1 LTAKKSVEKAPAG
14 GGIAKW
20 ERWVGW
26 VMSGWAVAFCL
37 VDGILKLIKP
47 SYVVI
52 TTTQLGFAE
61 SQIAGIGL
69 ALLVCTVLYAIP
81 QTALFGAILLT
92 GYLGGAAASNIR
104 IHALLFNIS
113 FPFIFALLIWGGLWL
128 RDPRL
133 RQLLPLR
140 RL

>member
-1 LTAKKSVEKAPAG
+1 MNIP
-14 GGIAKW
+14 KW

-61 SQIAGIGL
+61 SQIVGIGL
-69 ALLVCTVLYAIP
+69 ALLTCTVLYAIP
-81 QTALFGAILLT
+81 RTAVLGAILLT
-92 GYLGGAAASNIR
+92 GYLGGAVASNVR
-104 IHALLFNIS
+104 IHSLLFNVS
-113 FPFIFALLIWGGLWL
+113 FPVIFALLIWGGLWL
-128 RDPRL
+128 RDSRL
-133 RQLLPLR
+133 RQLVPLR
-140 RL
+140 RVQ